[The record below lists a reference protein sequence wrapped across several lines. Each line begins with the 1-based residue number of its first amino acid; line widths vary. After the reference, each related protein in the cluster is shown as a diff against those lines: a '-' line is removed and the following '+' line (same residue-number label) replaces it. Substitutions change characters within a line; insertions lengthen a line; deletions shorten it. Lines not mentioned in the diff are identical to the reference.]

1 MFVLQPKQSSLLK
14 AWDSP
19 DITRIGFGGARGGAK
34 SGGGRRCM
42 LARREMYPGTTGL
55 ILRRTYPEL
64 YKSHIIKIFE
74 EMPELRRRY
83 NTQNKEIV
91 FRNGSR
97 LFFGSAEHEADLN
110 NFYSA
115 EFADIMVDEAQEFS
129 QQELEKLS
137 GSNRTTSNPYIVPK
151 MVYTFMPGVSESGLP
166 PIGLQ
171 YLKRVFADGEL
182 QGDEDKRIWC
192 FIQAF
197 AWDNIEWA
205 RKDLGQKWDPF
216 SRTWSAPP
224 GAVSEKEFYTWNE
237 DKRREFFLGFT
248 DFGQQLAALSDKQ
261 LRDAWLYGRWDVF
274 KGQYFPH
281 FNLETH
287 TIPPEAVK
295 IKRWHKR
302 WISGDYGFDHPMCI
316 HWHAEDEFG
325 NVTTYRELYGREIG
339 EAELGRRI
347 SEMSAGDGKIS
358 NFFFSAD
365 AFGKLN
371 KKSRQPVTQM
381 IGEAMT
387 PGLPRPSPVDQSPG
401 TRIPGWRLMHQLL
414 TSGAWQI
421 SRECKELIKQL
432 PTLIRDDKNTED
444 VKKVDYDENGIG
456 DDAADSARY
465 GLFNMLSVSQKP
477 REEKRRE
484 LMETFDQRIAR
495 IRSLKSQSESSS

>member
-1 MFVLQPKQSSLLK
+1 
-14 AWDSP
+14 
-19 DITRIGFGGARGGAK
+19 
-34 SGGGRRCM
+34 
-42 LARREMYPGTTGL
+42 MYPMTTGL

-74 EMPELRRRY
+74 EFPQLRRSY
-83 NTQNKEIV
+83 NTQNKEMV
-91 FRNGSR
+91 FANGSR

-129 QQELEKLS
+129 QQELEKLT
-137 GSNRTTSNPYIVPK
+137 GSNRSTSNPAIVPK
-151 MVYTFMPGVSESGLP
+151 MCYTFMPGVSESGLP
-166 PIGLQ
+166 PIGLA

-182 QGDEDKRIWC
+182 FEEESKRVWG

-205 RKDLGQKWDPF
+205 RKDLGQIKNPI
-216 SRTWSAPP
+216 SRQWEVPK
-224 GAVSEKEFYTWNE
+224 GAVSDKEFYEWDE
-237 DKRREFFLGFT
+237 DKRREFFVSYT
-248 DFGQQLAALSDKQ
+248 EFGQQLAALTDKQ
-261 LRDAWLYGRWDVF
+261 LRDAWLYGKWDVF

-281 FNLETH
+281 FDYDTH
-287 TIPPEAVK
+287 TLPPSAIK

-316 HWHAEDEFG
+316 LWHAEDEFG

-339 EAELGRRI
+339 EDDLGRRI
-347 SEMSAGDGKIS
+347 SEMSAGDGPIA

-371 KKSRQPVTQM
+371 KKSRKPVTNM
-381 IGEAMT
+381 IGDAMAE
-387 PGLPRPSPVDQSPG
+387 GMPRPSPVDQSPG

-414 TSGAWQI
+414 KSGSWQI
-421 SRECKELIKQL
+421 SRECKELIRQI

-456 DDAADSARY
+456 DDAADAARY

-484 LMETFDQRIAR
+484 LLETFDQRIAR
-495 IRSLKSQSESSS
+495 IRNLKAGSQSPA